1 MMMMSPLGTPQH
13 PSPLGAFAPPS
24 RSIHS
29 IVSATSATSNARAT
43 PVAMPEETPSIAG
56 APVHPAPETPTSRA
70 PRDDDDVGTV
80 EASRDGGHAPAPA
93 SLPEG
98 SPAAVSCD
106 GESANAEFEEV
117 DRLMESLRA
126 LAEEAERL
134 LPEGDLT
141 RNRLLAAKFRLRH
154 AKAAAEAERREGTDR
169 KRGADGAEGAD
180 GGADSDEDADEEPP
194 EETAL
199 QREVARATA
208 LRRSTRDGLDFWRG
222 LAEDPSNATLLL
234 NSLLRV
240 ALKGNPDIMLDGARE
255 LADRH
260 VSPITARH
268 AATPREMH
276 AACESMIAWQS
287 AANFGAG
294 FAAGLGGLITLPVT
308 VPATL
313 AATITTSLRL
323 AFAVAIV
330 GGHDPMRPQVA
341 AAAISA
347 ALGMT
352 DDDVVGEIP
361 HPDTASTSQGT
372 NARGDKPSSSGE
384 VTAAMARREVD
395 RNVADAAARAAIRS
409 NGAVLQGGAWKIARI
424 AAARLVARGAAR
436 GSGALVARA
445 LPIVGGLVGGG
456 FDASHAAAAGNRA
469 TRRFL
474 PPKPPPAKR
483 PVASPSPSPSPSP
496 THRATRASPNPSTT
510 PSIFD
515 GTARWP
521 AEMERFGEDARLG
534 FERVGASFEGFFR
547 GASAAVAETMDQWA
561 TALGTNESKTP
572 SPSPRARPAGIG
584 DSPVGYQASGGF
596 EGDVD
601 VADVLFDVFSDRE
614 DAWEREATRRAA
626 EEAAASAAEEEAL
639 ERARRAL
646 DLNDEGADGK
656 GADGAPASEG
666 DPRPRMKKSKRA
678 ATRAARWA
686 AHESKWAALLADAA
700 SAETI
705 AYEDVPWPPTTR
717 SAVSSCAGRGADA
730 AKLRRTYRRFVLRW
744 HPDKFAA
751 RFGARLVDADKE
763 RVMERVNE
771 VSRAVVE
778 EWAALES
785 R

>member
-1 MMMMSPLGTPQH
+1 MMSPLLGTPQH

-29 IVSATSATSNARAT
+29 IVSETSATSNARAT

-56 APVHPAPETPTSRA
+56 APVHPAPETPTSR
-70 PRDDDDVGTV
+70 PSRDDDDVGTV

-93 SLPEG
+93 SVPEG
-98 SPAAVSCD
+98 SPAAVSGD
-106 GESANAEFEEV
+106 GESANAEFDEV

-141 RNRLLAAKFRLRH
+141 RNRLLAAKFRLRR

-169 KRGADGAEGAD
+169 KRGAEGADGAVGGAEGAD

-260 VSPITARH
+260 VAPITARH

-276 AACESMIAWQS
+276 AASESMIAWQS

-347 ALGMT
+347 ALGLT
-352 DDDVVGEIP
+352 DDDAVGEIP
-361 HPDTASTSQGT
+361 HPETASSSPGT
-372 NARGDKPSSSGE
+372 IARGDGPSGGE

-409 NGAVLQGGAWKIARI
+409 NGVVLQGGAWKIARI

-445 LPIVGGLVGGG
+445 LPIVGGIVGGG
-456 FDASHAAAAGNRA
+456 FDASHAAAAGKRA

-474 PPKPPPAKR
+474 PPKPK
-483 PVASPSPSPSPSP
+483 SPS
-496 THRATRASPNPSTT
+496 
-510 PSIFD
+510 SIVD
-515 GTARWP
+515 EPARWS
-521 AEMERFGEDARLG
+521 AGMDRLGEDAREG
-534 FERVGASFEGFFR
+534 FERVGASFESFFR
-547 GASAAVAETMDQWA
+547 GASAAAAETMDQWS
-561 TALGTNESKTP
+561 TALGTSATKTP

-601 VADVLFDVFSDRE
+601 VADVLFDVFADGE
-614 DAWEREATRRAA
+614 DQWEREATRRAA

-639 ERARRAL
+639 ERAKRAL
-646 DLNDEGADGK
+646 DLNGNGADDGKEGAYDGKKGADGK
-656 GADGAPASEG
+656 GAHGAPSS
-666 DPRPRMKKSKRA
+666 KKSKRA

-700 SAETI
+700 SAEPI

-717 SAVSSCAGRGADA
+717 GAVSSCAGRGADA

-763 RVMERVNE
+763 RVMERVHD

-778 EWAALES
+778 EWAELETRKREAS
-785 R
+785 EE

>member
-1 MMMMSPLGTPQH
+1 
-13 PSPLGAFAPPS
+13 
-24 RSIHS
+24 
-29 IVSATSATSNARAT
+29 
-43 PVAMPEETPSIAG
+43 MPEETPWIAG
-56 APVHPAPETPTSRA
+56 APVHPAPETPPSR
-70 PRDDDDVGTV
+70 PSRDDDDVGTV

-93 SLPEG
+93 PVPEG
-98 SPAAVSCD
+98 SPEAVPGD
-106 GESANAEFEEV
+106 GESAKNAEFEEV

-134 LPEGDLT
+134 LPEGELT

-169 KRGADGAEGAD
+169 KGGTEGVEGAAGAD

-194 EETAL
+194 EETAF

-208 LRRSTRDGLDFWRG
+208 LLRSTRDGLDFWRG

-260 VSPITARH
+260 VAPITARH

-347 ALGMT
+347 ALGLT
-352 DDDVVGEIP
+352 DDDAVGEIP
-361 HPDTASTSQGT
+361 HPETASPSPGT
-372 NARGDKPSSSGE
+372 IARGDGRGPSAGE

-445 LPIVGGLVGGG
+445 LPIVGGLIGGG
-456 FDASHAAAAGNRA
+456 FDASHAAAAGKRA

-483 PVASPSPSPSPSP
+483 PVASPSPSLSPSPSP
-496 THRATRASPNPSTT
+496 SPRASRASQNAASST

-521 AEMERFGEDARLG
+521 AEMERFGEDARDG

-547 GASAAVAETMDQWA
+547 GASAAMVETMDQWA
-561 TALGTNESKTP
+561 TALGTNASKTP

-626 EEAAASAAEEEAL
+626 EEAAASVAEEEAL

-646 DLNDEGADGK
+646 DLNDEVAGGKGAETK

-666 DPRPRMKKSKRA
+666 DPRPRMKKSERA

-686 AHESKWAALLADAA
+686 AHESKWASLLADAS
-700 SAETI
+700 SAEPI
-705 AYEDVPWPPTTR
+705 AYADVPWPPTTR